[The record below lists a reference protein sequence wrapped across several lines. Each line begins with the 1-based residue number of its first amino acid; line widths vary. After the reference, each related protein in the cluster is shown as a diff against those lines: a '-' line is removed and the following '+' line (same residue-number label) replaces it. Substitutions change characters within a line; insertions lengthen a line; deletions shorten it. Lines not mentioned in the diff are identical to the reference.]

1 MSASK
6 SNEMIVLSTIVV
18 ILLGITTGMP
28 AGSATRDPAPIT
40 FNSPNAQPDGYFGFS
55 VAVSGTSMVVG
66 APQEYANGLFHAGHV
81 YVFSTAGSLLATLTS
96 PNALVSGE
104 LGWSVAV
111 SGMNVVVGAP
121 FETAS
126 GLLQAGHA
134 YIFSSTGSLIATLT
148 SPNAQTQGFFGY
160 SVAVSGRS
168 VIVGAPFENANGFL
182 EAGHAYIFSTAGSLI
197 ANLTSPNAIVGGEV
211 FGEFG
216 WSVAVSGGSVV
227 VGAPYD
233 NAGVESQ
240 AGHAYIFSSTGSLI
254 ATLTS
259 PNAQTGGRFGASVAM
274 SGRRVIVGAPW
285 EAPNGQFYVGHA
297 YICTATEC
305 PPTGTLT
312 SPNAQT
318 QGWFGNSVAISG
330 MTGEV
335 GAPYEGGPGLSVSGR
350 TYIFSARSFLIN
362 TLTSP
367 NALPGEAFGFSIAVD
382 GPSLVVG
389 ALEGNPTGAGHA
401 YLYAT
406 AFVR

>member
-104 LGWSVAV
+104 FGWSVAV
-111 SGMNVVVGAP
+111 SGM
-121 FETAS
+121 
-126 GLLQAGHA
+126 
-134 YIFSSTGSLIATLT
+134 
-148 SPNAQTQGFFGY
+148 
-160 SVAVSGRS
+160 
-168 VIVGAPFENANGFL
+168 
-182 EAGHAYIFSTAGSLI
+182 
-197 ANLTSPNAIVGGEV
+197 
-211 FGEFG
+211 
-216 WSVAVSGGSVV
+216 SVV

-233 NAGVESQ
+233 NAGVQCQ

-350 TYIFSARSFLIN
+350 TYTFSARSFLIN

>member
-1 MSASK
+1 
-6 SNEMIVLSTIVV
+6 
-18 ILLGITTGMP
+18 
-28 AGSATRDPAPIT
+28 
-40 FNSPNAQPDGYFGFS
+40 

-104 LGWSVAV
+104 FGWSVAV

-148 SPNAQTQGFFGY
+148 SPNAQTQGIFGY

-197 ANLTSPNAIVGGEV
+197 ANLTSPNA
-211 FGEFG
+211 
-216 WSVAVSGGSVV
+216 
-227 VGAPYD
+227 
-233 NAGVESQ
+233 
-240 AGHAYIFSSTGSLI
+240 
-254 ATLTS
+254 
-259 PNAQTGGRFGASVAM
+259 
-274 SGRRVIVGAPW
+274 
-285 EAPNGQFYVGHA
+285 
-297 YICTATEC
+297 
-305 PPTGTLT
+305 
-312 SPNAQT
+312 QT

-350 TYIFSARSFLIN
+350 TYTFSARSFLIN

>member
-55 VAVSGTSMVVG
+55 VAVSG
-66 APQEYANGLFHAGHV
+66 A
-81 YVFSTAGSLLATLTS
+81 
-96 PNALVSGE
+96 
-104 LGWSVAV
+104 
-111 SGMNVVVGAP
+111 
-121 FETAS
+121 
-126 GLLQAGHA
+126 
-134 YIFSSTGSLIATLT
+134 
-148 SPNAQTQGFFGY
+148 
-160 SVAVSGRS
+160 
-168 VIVGAPFENANGFL
+168 
-182 EAGHAYIFSTAGSLI
+182 
-197 ANLTSPNAIVGGEV
+197 
-211 FGEFG
+211 
-216 WSVAVSGGSVV
+216 SVV

-335 GAPYEGGPGLSVSGR
+335 GAPYE
-350 TYIFSARSFLIN
+350 A
-362 TLTSP
+362 
-367 NALPGEAFGFSIAVD
+367 
-382 GPSLVVG
+382 
-389 ALEGNPTGAGHA
+389 
-401 YLYAT
+401 
-406 AFVR
+406 